1 MKLTNLKI
9 TPKLGILVGVTLLG
23 LCVAG
28 LLAGYLMQREMLN
41 ARIEQTRAIVDM
53 ARNMALGLQ
62 KQVEAGQMTK
72 EAAIAEFSKRGNT
85 LTFDKGNG
93 YVFAYTMDGVAV
105 LAPVPG
111 QIGQNRMDIDT
122 GGRKL
127 VRELRDGIA
136 ANGEIMLRYEFRKPG
151 EEARLIRKFS
161 YAVPI
166 PGWNM
171 FVGTGAYLDD
181 LDTKMKPIAAVLGLA
196 ILGIALV
203 AGSIA
208 WMIGRSISKPL
219 SQLGTRMQDLAEGR
233 LDGEI
238 PGIGRGDEIGAMA
251 ATVQIFKDNAVRIRG
266 LEQKEAEVQA
276 RAEAERRAAME
287 SIASDFERS
296 VTGIVRTVSTAAA
309 GMQTTAQSMTATASD
324 ASARAA
330 TVGAA
335 SQRSSDNVG
344 TVASAAEELSSSV
357 TEISRQVARSSEIAS
372 KAVSDA
378 ERTNATVGA
387 LSTGAEKIGEVV
399 KLIHSIAGSN
409 QFAGAQR
416 HHRGGARRQFRPR
429 FCGRGVG
436 SEGARQPDREG
447 DRGNL
452 VAGRGHAGFDQRSRG
467 LDRRHHRNHLAD
479 ERDHGFDL
487 DRRRAAGRRY
497 PRDRPQHSVGGG
509 RIERDLHPYRRRH
522 HGGGGDRQGGVRGA
536 GERPRTRHPVRH
548 AAQRGRRIF
557 GQGAGG
563 VSGGTQVLR
572 WAKRS
577 VPTIHQ
583 RVSARMVGT
592 LRFAHPTSASPGY
605 SQGQSGNT
613 NLFHIKSQS
622 NELTSR

>member
-23 LCVAG
+23 LCAAG
-28 LLAGYLMQREMLN
+28 ALAGYLMQREMLN
-41 ARIEQTRAIVDM
+41 GRIEQTRAIVDM

-105 LAPVPG
+105 LVPVPS
-111 QIGQNRMDIDT
+111 QIGQNRMNIDT
-122 GGRKL
+122 NGRDL
-127 VRELRDGIA
+127 VRELRDGVA

-151 EEARLIRKFS
+151 QDDLIRKFS
-161 YAVPI
+161 YAVSI

-181 LDTKMKPIAAVLGLA
+181 LDTKLKPIAAVLGLA

-203 AGSIA
+203 SGSIA

-219 SQLGTRMQDLAEGR
+219 GQLGARMQDLAEGR

-238 PGIGRGDEIGAMA
+238 PGAGRGDEIGAMA

-296 VTGIVRTVSTAAA
+296 VTGIVRSVSTAAA

-330 TVGAA
+330 TVSAA

-357 TEISRQVARSSEIAS
+357 TEISSQVARSSEIAS

-399 KLIHSIAGSN
+399 KLIHSIAAQTNLLALNATIEAARAGDSGRGFAVVASEVKALANQTAKATEEISSQVAAMQASTSEAVASIGGITETISQMSEITVSISSAVEQQGGATREIARNIQSVAAGSN
-409 QFAGAQR
+409 EISS
-416 HHRGGARRQFRPR
+416 HIGGVTTAAAATGKAASEVLANARELDTQSGMLRSAVDEF
-429 FCGRGVG
+429 
-436 SEGARQPDREG
+436 
-447 DRGNL
+447 L
-452 VAGRGHAGFDQRSRG
+452 VKV
-467 LDRRHHRNHLAD
+467 
-479 ERDHGFDL
+479 
-487 DRRRAAGRRY
+487 RAA
-497 PRDRPQHSVGGG
+497 
-509 RIERDLHPYRRRH
+509 
-522 HGGGGDRQGGVRGA
+522 
-536 GERPRTRHPVRH
+536 
-548 AAQRGRRIF
+548 
-557 GQGAGG
+557 
-563 VSGGTQVLR
+563 
-572 WAKRS
+572 
-577 VPTIHQ
+577 
-583 RVSARMVGT
+583 
-592 LRFAHPTSASPGY
+592 
-605 SQGQSGNT
+605 
-613 NLFHIKSQS
+613 
-622 NELTSR
+622 

>member
-1 MKLTNLKI
+1 
-9 TPKLGILVGVTLLG
+9 
-23 LCVAG
+23 
-28 LLAGYLMQREMLN
+28 MQREMLN
-41 ARIEQTRAIVDM
+41 ARVEQTRAIVDM

-62 KQVEAGQMTK
+62 KQVAAGQMTK

-85 LTFDKGNG
+85 LTFDNGNG

-127 VRELRDGIA
+127 VRELRDGVA

-151 EEARLIRKFS
+151 EEALIRKFS

-196 ILGIALV
+196 ILGIALI

-219 SQLGTRMQDLAEGR
+219 VQLGTRMQDLAEGR

-251 ATVQIFKDNAVRIRG
+251 KTVQIFQENAVRIRG
-266 LEQKEAEVQA
+266 LEQKEAQVQA

-296 VTGIVRTVSTAAA
+296 VTGIVRSVSTAAA

-399 KLIHSIAGSN
+399 KLIHSIAAQTNLLALNATIEAARAGDSGRGFAVVASEVKALANQTAKATEEISSQVAAMQASTSEAVASIGGITETIGQMSEITVSISTAVEQQGGATREIARNIQSVAAGSN
-409 QFAGAQR
+409 EISTHIGGVTTAAAATGKAASEVLANARELDNQSGALR
-416 HHRGGARRQFRPR
+416 SAVDEF
-429 FCGRGVG
+429 
-436 SEGARQPDREG
+436 
-447 DRGNL
+447 L
-452 VAGRGHAGFDQRSRG
+452 VKV
-467 LDRRHHRNHLAD
+467 
-479 ERDHGFDL
+479 
-487 DRRRAAGRRY
+487 RAA
-497 PRDRPQHSVGGG
+497 
-509 RIERDLHPYRRRH
+509 
-522 HGGGGDRQGGVRGA
+522 
-536 GERPRTRHPVRH
+536 
-548 AAQRGRRIF
+548 
-557 GQGAGG
+557 
-563 VSGGTQVLR
+563 
-572 WAKRS
+572 
-577 VPTIHQ
+577 
-583 RVSARMVGT
+583 
-592 LRFAHPTSASPGY
+592 
-605 SQGQSGNT
+605 
-613 NLFHIKSQS
+613 
-622 NELTSR
+622 